1 MVTAEAAVTI
11 PALVLVLA
19 LCLGAVQSAVDRVR
33 CVDGVRAG
41 ARAAAR
47 GDLPSAVHAAIAAR
61 SPAGARIGV
70 QIGASSA
77 RVTVATT
84 ASAPW
89 SALGVEGCRERA
101 ELPLESADPP

>member
-19 LCLGAVQSAVDRVR
+19 LCWGQSRAPSTGSGASMGFGPGLGRRRAVTRRRR
-33 CVDGVRAG
+33 CMLRSPPGHPRAHG
-41 ARAAAR
+41 SVCRSARA
-47 GDLPSAVHAAIAAR
+47 
-61 SPAGARIGV
+61 
-70 QIGASSA
+70 A

-84 ASAPW
+84 ARAPW

-101 ELPLESADPP
+101 ELTLESADPP